1 MDHMVVHR
9 IQGGKGWIREHK
21 TSLQGKVTEPLS
33 YAVHRSFQFLLLL
46 LRNRLLIQ
54 RKLLHF
60 LHHQIAG
67 PHPQAAYR
75 VFGSIFFVKRK
86 SSVKNILGGAR
97 GY

>member
-60 LHHQIAG
+60 LQHIRL
-67 PHPQAAYR
+67 QAAR
-75 VFGSIFFVKRK
+75 PRLRTGCSGLFS
-86 SSVKNILGGAR
+86 L
-97 GY
+97 